1 MRSASRRLG
10 ARALAAAACALLWPG
25 LASAQE
31 DFFEQAAQYFNNER
45 IEGVSKHAEDPKET
59 PATVT
64 ILSRE
69 DIERWGFRTL
79 SEALNYASLG
89 NFTLADKRYD
99 LVGSRGLFFF
109 EDFNTRVLVMLNG
122 HPVNEPWSSF
132 GGVGREM
139 LVPLDLVERIEIV
152 YGPSSLLYGG
162 YSLYGIVNV
171 VTGNGASEA
180 LAGWRVR
187 LTGGNQGTGEGVA
200 SWGGSGTTGGDDPRE
215 WNVLV
220 AAGYYGS
227 AGEKLDLAQEDA
239 GFPVRFDGS
248 TTWGGLA
255 EGVDAQRAPF
265 AFALATRGDWSFMA
279 RTGLREKE
287 GAYAPYGTVYA
298 DAEQTQRDH
307 RTLLEAKWDKRLGN
321 GWDVAAR
328 AFHDIYTY
336 RERDPYADSSVF
348 PPAPGYVFALNTD
361 SRDTGGELRF
371 SRRLGNHFLTFGG
384 EVRHRSLGRDF
395 RLQPL
400 TGEGVGPVTEQDTT
414 GRFSVLYAQEEWR
427 PTETFTLVLGGN
439 WADTNPGG
447 SKAQPRVAA
456 ILKPD
461 PKLSVKA
468 LYGRGFR
475 PPTIFEASYEDGFE
489 TQVPNP
495 TLESEEIESWEL
507 STIWSATSRL
517 ALQGYAFRSRLEG
530 LIQGVEI
537 GAADEVQGGIVGPSG
552 SADDLVGLLQYQS
565 RGIVRSSGAGVSARF
580 RDKGSSVYLNFAWS
594 RARQSVDDGPEENL
608 PASSAVLASVG
619 FSQRFG
625 DWTGSYAVRFVGPHP
640 VDPAR
645 GTGDA
650 GSFLTVA
657 ARVSYKTRLVYPV
670 TFHLDLRNLLDEEG
684 LQAASYVYVPQRLP
698 VDGRRVE
705 LSAELRF

>member
-1 MRSASRRLG
+1 MRSASPARLAGVLALG
-10 ARALAAAACALLWPG
+10 AWTLLCPPV
-25 LASAQE
+25 ATAQE

-79 SEALNYASLG
+79 SEVLNYASLG
-89 NFTLADKRYD
+89 NFTLSDKRYD

-109 EDFNTRVLVMLNG
+109 EDFNTRILVMLNG

-171 VTGNGASEA
+171 VTGNGTSEA

-187 LTGGNQGTGEGVA
+187 LTGGTQGTGSGVV
-200 SWGGSGTTGGDDPRE
+200 SWGGSGLTGGDDPRE

-220 AAGYYGS
+220 AAGYHGS
-227 AGEKLDLAQEDA
+227 AGEEIDLPEQDA

-248 TTWGGLA
+248 TTWGGRA
-255 EGVDAQRAPF
+255 EGVDSEKAPF
-265 AFALATRGDWSFMA
+265 AFVMATRGDWSLMA
-279 RTGLREKE
+279 RTGVREKE
-287 GAYAPYGTVYA
+287 GAYAPYGTVFGA
-298 DAEQTQRDH
+298 GQTQRDH
-307 RTLLEAKWDKRLGN
+307 RTLLEVKWDRKLAS

-336 RERDPYADSSVF
+336 RERDPYADPTVF
-348 PPAPGYVFALNTD
+348 PPAPGYRFALNTD

-371 SRRLGNHFLTFGG
+371 SRRLGSHFVTVGG
-384 EVRHRSLGRDF
+384 EIRHRSLGRDF
-395 RLQPL
+395 QLRPL
-400 TGEGVGPVTEQDTT
+400 VGAGGSAVTEQQTT
-414 GRFSVLYAQEEWR
+414 GRFAVLYAQEEWR
-427 PTETFTLVLGGN
+427 PTERFTLVLGGN
-439 WADTNPGG
+439 WADTDPGG

-456 ILKPD
+456 IYKPD
-461 PKLSVKA
+461 PTLSLKA

-475 PPTIFEASYEDGFE
+475 PPTIFEASYEDDFE
-489 TQVPNP
+489 TQIPNP
-495 TLESEEIESWEL
+495 SLESEEIESWEL
-507 STIWSATSRL
+507 STIWSASPRV
-517 ALQGYAFRSRLEG
+517 AVQGYAFRSRLDG

-537 GAADEVQGGIVGPSG
+537 GAPSEVQGGIIGRSG
-552 SADDLVGLLQYQS
+552 TADDLVGLLQYQS
-565 RGIVRSSGAGVSARF
+565 RGVVRSSGVGAALRF
-580 RDKGSSVYLNFAWS
+580 RDRGTSAYLNLAWS
-594 RARQSVDDGPEENL
+594 RSRQQVDGGPEEKL
-608 PASSAVLASVG
+608 PASSALLGSIG

-625 DWTGSYAVRFVGPHP
+625 DWTGSYAVRFMGPHT

-645 GTGDA
+645 GSGDA
-650 GSFLTVA
+650 GKFLTMN

-670 TFHLDLRNLLDEEG
+670 TLHIDLRNALDEQG
-684 LQAASYVYVPQRLP
+684 LQAASYVYVPLRLP